1 LSQYQEHKSELFETI
16 NTNTPGWDSD
26 RITRIDFVLMSMA
39 LCEFKHLPFVPVKV
53 TINEYIE
60 IAKMYSTPLS
70 SKFINGT
77 LDKILKEWQQG
88 GLINKS
94 GRGLIG

>member
-1 LSQYQEHKSELFETI
+1 
-16 NTNTPGWDSD
+16 
-26 RITRIDFVLMSMA
+26 MSMA
-39 LCEFKHLPFVPVKV
+39 LCEFKYLPFVPVKV

-77 LDKILKEWQQG
+77 LDKILKEWQQE